1 MFAVLGKIEFEVA
14 GGFTG
19 LEQRGS
25 ANWAEHNLIQGK
37 PLLEWVG
44 ESLDELTFTMA
55 LHPWLGDPEA
65 QLRILAE
72 AKSKHDPLAFVL
84 GSGKYVGNFVIV
96 DINNALRRTSADG
109 RPYATDV
116 QISLKEYA
124 GPFTPKVP
132 RPGLIDPATSTT
144 SMAKLSPTLVSKL
157 APVLTAAQKALGYAR
172 QAGTMIGSA
181 KEIYDAVKNTSPAM
195 LLARA
200 PQLLGVT
207 ERVLGPIKGFS
218 EAASLLSDGGDLVQ
232 LGQQVFGDFTNAKS
246 SLNPLDLNNVVDRV
260 ENSGRY
266 VSQAYDKF
274 NGASTRLSGLAAQ
287 VITRRA

>member
-1 MFAVLGKIEFEVA
+1 
-14 GGFTG
+14 
-19 LEQRGS
+19 
-25 ANWAEHNLIQGK
+25 
-37 PLLEWVG
+37 
-44 ESLDELTFTMA
+44 
-55 LHPWLGDPEA
+55 
-65 QLRILAE
+65 
-72 AKSKHDPLAFVL
+72 
-84 GSGKYVGNFVIV
+84 
-96 DINNALRRTSADG
+96 
-109 RPYATDV
+109 
-116 QISLKEYA
+116 
-124 GPFTPKVP
+124 
-132 RPGLIDPATSTT
+132 
-144 SMAKLSPTLVSKL
+144 
-157 APVLTAAQKALGYAR
+157 
-172 QAGTMIGSA
+172 
-181 KEIYDAVKNTSPAM
+181 
-195 LLARA
+195 

>member
-65 QLRILAE
+65 QLRTLAE

-84 GSGKYVGNFVIV
+84 GSGKYVGNFVIA

-195 LLARA
+195 LLAR
-200 PQLLGVT
+200 
-207 ERVLGPIKGFS
+207 
-218 EAASLLSDGGDLVQ
+218 
-232 LGQQVFGDFTNAKS
+232 
-246 SLNPLDLNNVVDRV
+246 
-260 ENSGRY
+260 
-266 VSQAYDKF
+266 
-274 NGASTRLSGLAAQ
+274 
-287 VITRRA
+287 